1 MASTNG
7 TSRKAV
13 HEILQLVRGLLS
25 SKTPFI
31 LAKTFMQNLE
41 IRNIPLHLVDEPV
54 NAMRSDVWDEQLD
67 DLAGSI
73 QQFGLLQ
80 PVTLRQNG
88 DRFEVIAGHRRL
100 AAHRKL
106 GLPTIA
112 SIVREADE
120 TTTDA
125 MKVHENLYRADVNPV
140 DQAVFLGEYQTRSNL
155 TDEELATQ
163 LHRSVAWV
171 QSRLEILGYPDYL
184 MEFVH
189 SGKLSMAT
197 ASVLNQISNPAI
209 KENYCRTAAIQGL
222 SASRAK
228 YWLAQA
234 EVGERNA
241 QNIRT
246 LEVTDQTT
254 GQKKEVIK
262 MVCIFDGEEYPAD
275 EMMTGWYHP
284 RNLAIFR
291 EAVRDAE
298 RSNEARP
305 IENTQ

>member
-1 MASTNG
+1 M
-7 TSRKAV
+7 
-13 HEILQLVRGLLS
+13 E
-25 SKTPFI
+25 
-31 LAKTFMQNLE
+31 NLE
-41 IRNIPLHLVDEPV
+41 IRNIPLHLVDEPE

-73 QQFGLLQ
+73 KQFGLLQ
-80 PVTLRQNG
+80 PVTLRQKG
-88 DRFEVIAGHRRL
+88 ERYEVIAGHRRL

-112 SIVREADE
+112 SIVREVDE

-140 DQAVFLGEYQTRSNL
+140 DQAVFLGEYQARSSL
-155 TDEELATQ
+155 TDEQLAEQ
-163 LHRSVAWV
+163 LNRSVSWV
-171 QSRLEILGYPDYL
+171 RSRLEILGYPEYL
-184 MEFVH
+184 IDFVH
-189 SGKLSMAT
+189 SGKLAMAT
-197 ASVLNQISNPAI
+197 ASILNQISNPAI

-246 LEVTDQTT
+246 QEVTDETT
-254 GQKKEVIK
+254 GQKREVIK
-262 MVCIFDGEEYPAD
+262 MVCLFDGEEYPAD
-275 EMMTGWYHP
+275 EMMTAWYHP

-298 RSNEARP
+298 RGNESLP
-305 IENTQ
+305 ENSTA